1 MATAFVFPGQGSQKV
16 SMGHDLFTSSKVGK
30 KYFDLANEI
39 MDTDIQSIIFNGPEE
54 KLKETKYTQPAIY
67 IVSVILGHI
76 LLEEGQQPNM
86 VAGHSLGEYSACT
99 IAGSLIFETG
109 LSLVKLRA
117 ESMQDAGTTNP
128 GTMAAI
134 IGMADED
141 VISMCNTIS
150 SDESVV
156 VAANFNYPGQVVISG
171 NINAVHETM
180 AKAPDLGAKMAK
192 ELNVSGAFHSPLM
205 EPAKK
210 RLSAALDNIEINTA
224 TIPVYANV
232 TAEPMIETDEIRSNL
247 KNQLDCPVKWH
258 ETIDNMKTAGATE
271 MMEVGPGRVLQGLTR
286 RIDKKL
292 TSRGVETLE
301 QIKEIAHV

>member
-1 MATAFVFPGQGSQKV
+1 MSTAFVFPGQGSQKV

-30 KYFDLANEI
+30 KYFELANEI

-54 KLKETKYTQPAIY
+54 KLKETQYTQPAIY

-76 LLEEGQQPNM
+76 LLEEGQQPDM

-99 IAGSLIFETG
+99 IAGSLTFETG

-180 AKAPDLGAKMAK
+180 AKAPELGAKMAK

-224 TIPVYANV
+224 TMPVYANV
-232 TAEPMIETDEIRSNL
+232 TAEPVIEADEIRSNL

-271 MMEVGPGRVLQGLTR
+271 MVEVGPGRVLQGLTR

-292 TSRGVETLE
+292 TSKGVETLE

>member
-16 SMGHDLFTSSKVGK
+16 SMGHDLFTSSNVGK

-39 MDTDIQSIIFNGPEE
+39 MGTDIQSIIFNGPEE
-54 KLKETKYTQPAIY
+54 KLKETQYTQPAIY

-76 LLEEGQQPNM
+76 LLEEGLQPDM

-99 IAGSLIFETG
+99 IAGSLTFETG

-232 TAEPMIETDEIRSNL
+232 TAEPMIEADEIRSNL

-271 MMEVGPGRVLQGLTR
+271 MMEVGPGRVLQGLAR

-292 TSRGVETLE
+292 TSKGVETLE

>member
-39 MDTDIQSIIFNGPEE
+39 MGTDIQSIIFNGPEE
-54 KLKETKYTQPAIY
+54 KLKETQYTQPAIY

-76 LLEEGQQPNM
+76 LLEEGQQPDM

-232 TAEPMIETDEIRSNL
+232 TAEPMIEADEIRSNL

>member
-1 MATAFVFPGQGSQKV
+1 MSTAFVFPGQGSQKV

-54 KLKETKYTQPAIY
+54 KLKETQYTQPAIY

-76 LLEEGQQPNM
+76 LLEEDQQPDM

-99 IAGSLIFETG
+99 IAGSLTFETG

-141 VISMCNTIS
+141 VISLCNTIS

-180 AKAPDLGAKMAK
+180 AKAPELGAKMAK

-224 TIPVYANV
+224 TMPVYANV
-232 TAEPMIETDEIRSNL
+232 TAEPVIEADEIRSNL

-271 MMEVGPGRVLQGLTR
+271 MVEVGPGRVLQGLTR

-292 TSRGVETLE
+292 TSKGVETLE

>member
-1 MATAFVFPGQGSQKV
+1 MSTAFVFPGQGSQKV
-16 SMGHDLFTSSKVGK
+16 SMGHDLFISSKVGK

-54 KLKETKYTQPAIY
+54 KLKETQYTQPAIY

-76 LLEEGQQPNM
+76 LLEEVQQPDM

-99 IAGSLIFETG
+99 IAGSLTFETG

-180 AKAPDLGAKMAK
+180 AKAPELGAKMAK

-224 TIPVYANV
+224 TMPVYANV
-232 TAEPMIETDEIRSNL
+232 TAEPVIEADEIRSNL

-258 ETIDNMKTAGATE
+258 ETIDNMKTAGAIE
-271 MMEVGPGRVLQGLTR
+271 MVEVGPGRVLQGLTR

-292 TSRGVETLE
+292 TSKGVETLE

>member
-1 MATAFVFPGQGSQKV
+1 
-16 SMGHDLFTSSKVGK
+16 MGHDLFISSKVGK
-30 KYFDLANEI
+30 KYFDQANEI
-39 MDTDIQSIIFNGPEE
+39 MDIDIQNIIFNGPEE
-54 KLKETKYTQPAIY
+54 KLKETQYTQPAIY

-76 LLEEGQQPNM
+76 LLEEGYQPDM

-99 IAGSLIFETG
+99 IAGSLAFETG
-109 LSLVKLRA
+109 LLLVKLRA
-117 ESMQDAGTTNP
+117 ESMRDAGTTNP

-134 IGMADED
+134 IGMTDED

-171 NINAVHETM
+171 NINAVHEAM
-180 AKAPDLGAKMAK
+180 AKAPELGARMAK

-210 RLSAALDNIEINTA
+210 RLSAALDNSEINTA
-224 TIPVYANV
+224 TMPVYANV
-232 TAEPMIETDEIRSNL
+232 TAEPMIEADELRSNL

-286 RIDKKL
+286 KIDKKL
-292 TSRGVETLE
+292 TSKGVETLE
-301 QIKEIAHV
+301 QIKEFSHV

>member
-1 MATAFVFPGQGSQKV
+1 
-16 SMGHDLFTSSKVGK
+16 MGHDLFTSSKVGK

-76 LLEEGQQPNM
+76 LLEEGQQPDM

-99 IAGSLIFETG
+99 IAGSLTFETG

-224 TIPVYANV
+224 TMPVYANV
-232 TAEPMIETDEIRSNL
+232 TAEPMIEADEIRSNL

>member
-1 MATAFVFPGQGSQKV
+1 MSTAFVFPGQGSQKV

-54 KLKETKYTQPAIY
+54 KLKETQYTQPAIY

-76 LLEEGQQPNM
+76 LLEECQQPDM

-99 IAGSLIFETG
+99 IAGSLTFETG

-117 ESMQDAGTTNP
+117 ESMQDAGATNP

-180 AKAPDLGAKMAK
+180 AKAPELGAKMAK

-224 TIPVYANV
+224 TMPVYANV
-232 TAEPMIETDEIRSNL
+232 TAEPVIEPDEIRSNL

-292 TSRGVETLE
+292 NSKGVETLE
-301 QIKEIAHV
+301 QIKEMAHV

>member
-16 SMGHDLFTSSKVGK
+16 SMGHDLFMSSEAGK

-39 MDTDIQSIIFNGPEE
+39 MEIDIQNIIFNGPEE
-54 KLKETKYTQPAIY
+54 KLKETQYTQPAIY

-76 LLEEGQQPNM
+76 LLEEGQQPDM

-99 IAGSLIFETG
+99 IAGSLTFETG

-232 TAEPMIETDEIRSNL
+232 TAEPMIEADEIRSNL

-258 ETIDNMKTAGATE
+258 ETIDNMKIAGATE

-292 TSRGVETLE
+292 TSKGVETLE

>member
-76 LLEEGQQPNM
+76 LLEEGQQPDM

-99 IAGSLIFETG
+99 IAGSLTFETG

>member
-1 MATAFVFPGQGSQKV
+1 MSTAFVFPGQGSQKV

-54 KLKETKYTQPAIY
+54 KLKETQYTQPAIY

-76 LLEEGQQPNM
+76 LLEEGQQPDM

-99 IAGSLIFETG
+99 IAGSLTFETG

-171 NINAVHETM
+171 NINAVHEIM
-180 AKAPDLGAKMAK
+180 AKAPELGAKMAK

-224 TIPVYANV
+224 TMPVYANV
-232 TAEPMIETDEIRSNL
+232 TAEPVIEADEIRSNL

-271 MMEVGPGRVLQGLTR
+271 MVEVGPGRVLQGLTR

-292 TSRGVETLE
+292 TSKGVETLE

>member
-1 MATAFVFPGQGSQKV
+1 
-16 SMGHDLFTSSKVGK
+16 MGHDLFTSSEVGK

-39 MDTDIQSIIFNGPEE
+39 MEIDIQNIIFNGPEE
-54 KLKETKYTQPAIY
+54 KLKETQYTQPAIY
-67 IVSVILGHI
+67 IISVILGYI
-76 LLEEGQQPNM
+76 LLEKGLQPDM

-99 IAGSLIFETG
+99 IAGSLAFETG

-117 ESMQDAGTTNP
+117 ESMQDAGITNP

-134 IGMADED
+134 IGMTDED

-171 NINAVHETM
+171 NINAVHEAM
-180 AKAPDLGAKMAK
+180 AKAPELGARMAK

-210 RLSAALDNIEINTA
+210 RLSAALDNSEINTA
-224 TIPVYANV
+224 TMPVYANV
-232 TAEPMIETDEIRSNL
+232 TAEPMIEADELRSNL

-286 RIDKKL
+286 KIDKKL
-292 TSRGVETLE
+292 TSKGVETLE
-301 QIKEIAHV
+301 QIKEFSHV

>member
-1 MATAFVFPGQGSQKV
+1 MSSAFVFPGQGSQKV
-16 SMGHDLFTSSKVGK
+16 YMGHDLFTSSKVGK
-30 KYFDLANEI
+30 KYFDLANKI

-54 KLKETKYTQPAIY
+54 KLKETQYTQPAIY

-76 LLEEGQQPNM
+76 LLEEGQQPDM

-99 IAGSLIFETG
+99 IAGSLTFETG

-117 ESMQDAGTTNP
+117 ESMQDVGTTDP

-180 AKAPDLGAKMAK
+180 AKAPELGAKMAK

-271 MMEVGPGRVLQGLTR
+271 MVEVGPGRVLQGLTR

-292 TSRGVETLE
+292 TSKGVETLE

>member
-1 MATAFVFPGQGSQKV
+1 MSTAFVFPGQGSQKV
-16 SMGHDLFTSSKVGK
+16 SMGHDLFTSNKVGK

-54 KLKETKYTQPAIY
+54 KLKETQYTQPAIY

-76 LLEEGQQPNM
+76 LLEEGQQPDM

-99 IAGSLIFETG
+99 IAGSLTFETG

-117 ESMQDAGTTNP
+117 ESMQDTGTTNP

-180 AKAPDLGAKMAK
+180 AKAPELGAKIAK

-205 EPAKK
+205 APAKK

-224 TIPVYANV
+224 TMPVYANV
-232 TAEPMIETDEIRSNL
+232 TAEPVIEADEIRSNL

-271 MMEVGPGRVLQGLTR
+271 MVEVGPGRVLQGLTR

-292 TSRGVETLE
+292 TTKGVETLE

>member
-1 MATAFVFPGQGSQKV
+1 MSTAFVFPGQGSQKV

-54 KLKETKYTQPAIY
+54 KLKETQYTQPAIY

-76 LLEEGQQPNM
+76 LLEEGQQPDM

-99 IAGSLIFETG
+99 IAGSLTFETG

-141 VISMCNTIS
+141 VISLCNTIS

-180 AKAPDLGAKMAK
+180 AKAPELGAKMAK

-224 TIPVYANV
+224 TMPVYANV
-232 TAEPMIETDEIRSNL
+232 TAEPVIEADEIRSNL

-258 ETIDNMKTAGATE
+258 ETIDNMKTAGAIE
-271 MMEVGPGRVLQGLTR
+271 MVEVGPGRVLQGLTR

-292 TSRGVETLE
+292 TSKGVETLE

>member
-39 MDTDIQSIIFNGPEE
+39 MGTDIQSIIFNGPEE
-54 KLKETKYTQPAIY
+54 KLKETQYTQPAIY

-76 LLEEGQQPNM
+76 LLEEGQQPDM

-99 IAGSLIFETG
+99 IAGSLTFETG

-134 IGMADED
+134 IGMTDED

-232 TAEPMIETDEIRSNL
+232 TAEPMIEADEIRSNL

-271 MMEVGPGRVLQGLTR
+271 MMEVGPGRVLQGLNR
-286 RIDKKL
+286 RIDRKL
-292 TSRGVETLE
+292 TSKGVETLE

>member
-1 MATAFVFPGQGSQKV
+1 MSTAFVFPGQGSQKV

-54 KLKETKYTQPAIY
+54 KLKETQYTQPAIY

-76 LLEEGQQPNM
+76 LLEEVQQPDM

-99 IAGSLIFETG
+99 IAGSLTFETG

-180 AKAPDLGAKMAK
+180 AKAPELGAKMAK

-224 TIPVYANV
+224 TMPVYANV
-232 TAEPMIETDEIRSNL
+232 TAEPVIEADEIRSNL

-271 MMEVGPGRVLQGLTR
+271 MVEVGPGRVLQGLTR

-292 TSRGVETLE
+292 TSKGVETLE

>member
-76 LLEEGQQPNM
+76 LLEEGQQPDM

-99 IAGSLIFETG
+99 IAGSLTFETG

-232 TAEPMIETDEIRSNL
+232 TAEPMIEADEIRSNL

>member
-39 MDTDIQSIIFNGPEE
+39 MGTDIQSIIFNGPEE

-76 LLEEGQQPNM
+76 LLEEGQQPDM

-99 IAGSLIFETG
+99 IAGSLTFETG

-180 AKAPDLGAKMAK
+180 EKAPDLGAKMAK

-232 TAEPMIETDEIRSNL
+232 TAEPMIEADEIRSNL

>member
-39 MDTDIQSIIFNGPEE
+39 MGTDIQSIIFNGPEE
-54 KLKETKYTQPAIY
+54 KLKETQYTQPAIY

-76 LLEEGQQPNM
+76 LLEEGQQPDM

-99 IAGSLIFETG
+99 IAGSLTFETG

-171 NINAVHETM
+171 NINAVHEIM

-232 TAEPMIETDEIRSNL
+232 TAEPVIEADEIRSNL

-271 MMEVGPGRVLQGLTR
+271 MVEVGPGRVLQGLTR
-286 RIDKKL
+286 RIDKNL
-292 TSRGVETLE
+292 TSKGVETLE

>member
-39 MDTDIQSIIFNGPEE
+39 MGTDIQSIIFYGPEE
-54 KLKETKYTQPAIY
+54 KLKETQYTQPAIY

-76 LLEEGQQPNM
+76 LLEEGQQPDM

-99 IAGSLIFETG
+99 IAGSLTFETG

-156 VAANFNYPGQVVISG
+156 VVANFNYPGQVVISG

-210 RLSAALDNIEINTA
+210 QLSAALDSIEINTA
-224 TIPVYANV
+224 TMPVYANV
-232 TAEPMIETDEIRSNL
+232 TAEPMIEANEIRSNL

-271 MMEVGPGRVLQGLTR
+271 MMEVGPGRVLQGLNR

-292 TSRGVETLE
+292 TSKGVETLE

>member
-1 MATAFVFPGQGSQKV
+1 
-16 SMGHDLFTSSKVGK
+16 MGHDLFTSSEVGK

-39 MDTDIQSIIFNGPEE
+39 MKIDIQNIIFNGPEE
-54 KLKETKYTQPAIY
+54 KLKETQYTQPAIY

-76 LLEEGQQPNM
+76 LLEKGLQPDM

-99 IAGSLIFETG
+99 IAGALAFETG

-117 ESMQDAGTTNP
+117 ESMQDAGITNP

-134 IGMADED
+134 IGMTDED

-156 VAANFNYPGQVVISG
+156 VAANFNCPGQVVISG
-171 NINAVHETM
+171 DINAVHEAM
-180 AKAPDLGAKMAK
+180 GKANDLGARMAK

-205 EPAKK
+205 DPAKK
-210 RLSAALDNIEINTA
+210 RLSAALDTIEINTA
-224 TIPVYANV
+224 TMPVYANV
-232 TAEPMIETDEIRSNL
+232 TAQPTTGANELRSNL
-247 KNQLDCPVKWH
+247 KSQLDCPVKWH

-292 TSRGVETLE
+292 ISKGVETLE
-301 QIKEIAHV
+301 QIEGIAHV

>member
-76 LLEEGQQPNM
+76 LLEEGQQPDM

-232 TAEPMIETDEIRSNL
+232 TAEPMIEADEIRSNL

-292 TSRGVETLE
+292 TSKGVETLE

>member
-1 MATAFVFPGQGSQKV
+1 MSTAFVFPGQGSQKV
-16 SMGHDLFTSSKVGK
+16 SMGHDLFTSSEVGK

-39 MDTDIQSIIFNGPEE
+39 MEIDIQNIIFNGPEE
-54 KLKETKYTQPAIY
+54 KLKETQYTQPAIY

-76 LLEEGQQPNM
+76 LLEEGQQPDM

-99 IAGSLIFETG
+99 IAGSLTFETG

-180 AKAPDLGAKMAK
+180 AKAPELGAKMAK

-224 TIPVYANV
+224 TMPVYANV
-232 TAEPMIETDEIRSNL
+232 TAEPVIEADEIRSNL

-271 MMEVGPGRVLQGLTR
+271 MVEVGPGRVLQGLTR

-292 TSRGVETLE
+292 TLKGVETLE

>member
-54 KLKETKYTQPAIY
+54 KLKETQYTQPAIY

-76 LLEEGQQPNM
+76 LLEEGQQPDM

-99 IAGSLIFETG
+99 IAGSLTFETG

-180 AKAPDLGAKMAK
+180 EKAPDLGAKMAK

-232 TAEPMIETDEIRSNL
+232 TAEPMIEADEIRSNL

-271 MMEVGPGRVLQGLTR
+271 MMEVGPGRVLQGLNR

-292 TSRGVETLE
+292 TSKGVETLE

>member
-16 SMGHDLFTSSKVGK
+16 SMGHDLFTSSEVGK

-39 MDTDIQSIIFNGPEE
+39 MEIDIQNIIFNGPEE
-54 KLKETKYTQPAIY
+54 KLKETQYTQPAIY

-76 LLEEGQQPNM
+76 LLEKGLQPDM

-99 IAGSLIFETG
+99 LAGSLTFETG
-109 LSLVKLRA
+109 LSLVKLQA
-117 ESMQDAGTTNP
+117 ESMQDAGITNP

-134 IGMADED
+134 IGMTDED
-141 VISMCNTIS
+141 VISLCNTIS

-156 VAANFNYPGQVVISG
+156 VAANFNCPDQVVISG
-171 NINAVHETM
+171 DINAVHEAM
-180 AKAPDLGAKMAK
+180 EKAPDLGARMAK

-210 RLSAALDNIEINTA
+210 RLSAALDTIEINTA
-224 TIPVYANV
+224 AMPVYANV
-232 TAEPMIETDEIRSNL
+232 TAQPTTEADELRSNL

-258 ETIDNMKTAGATE
+258 KTIDNMKTAGATE
-271 MMEVGPGRVLQGLTR
+271 MIEIGPGRVLQGLTR

-292 TSRGVETLE
+292 ISKGVETLE
-301 QIKEIAHV
+301 QIEGIANV

>member
-39 MDTDIQSIIFNGPEE
+39 MGTDIQSIIFNGPEE
-54 KLKETKYTQPAIY
+54 KLKETQYTQPAIY

-76 LLEEGQQPNM
+76 LLEEGQKPNM

-99 IAGSLIFETG
+99 IAGSLTFETG

-232 TAEPMIETDEIRSNL
+232 TAEPMIEADEIRSNL

-292 TSRGVETLE
+292 TSKGVETLE

>member
-16 SMGHDLFTSSKVGK
+16 SMGHDLFTSSNVGK

-39 MDTDIQSIIFNGPEE
+39 MGTDIQSIIFNGPEE
-54 KLKETKYTQPAIY
+54 KLKETQYTQPAIY

-76 LLEEGQQPNM
+76 LLEEGLQPDM

-99 IAGSLIFETG
+99 IAGSLTFETG
-109 LSLVKLRA
+109 LSLIKLRA

-210 RLSAALDNIEINTA
+210 RLSAALDSIEINTA
-224 TIPVYANV
+224 TMPVYANV
-232 TAEPMIETDEIRSNL
+232 TAEPMIEADEIRSNL
-247 KNQLDCPVKWH
+247 RNQLDCPVKWH

-271 MMEVGPGRVLQGLTR
+271 MMEVGPGRVLQDLNR

-292 TSRGVETLE
+292 TSRGVETLK

>member
-1 MATAFVFPGQGSQKV
+1 MATAFVSPGQGSQKV
-16 SMGHDLFTSSKVGK
+16 SMGHDLFTSSEVGK

-39 MDTDIQSIIFNGPEE
+39 MEIDIQNIIFNGPEE
-54 KLKETKYTQPAIY
+54 KLKETQYTQPAIY

-76 LLEEGQQPNM
+76 LLEKGLQPDM

-99 IAGSLIFETG
+99 IAGSLAFETG

-117 ESMQDAGTTNP
+117 ESMQDAGITNP

-134 IGMADED
+134 IGMTDED
-141 VISMCNTIS
+141 VISLCNTIS

-156 VAANFNYPGQVVISG
+156 VAANFNCPDQVVISG
-171 NINAVHETM
+171 DINAVQEAM
-180 AKAPDLGAKMAK
+180 GKASDLGARMAK

-210 RLSAALDNIEINTA
+210 RLSAELDTIEINTA
-224 TIPVYANV
+224 AMPVYANV
-232 TAEPMIETDEIRSNL
+232 TAQPTTEADELRSNL

-258 ETIDNMKTAGATE
+258 KTIDNMKTAGATE
-271 MMEVGPGRVLQGLTR
+271 MMEIGPGRVLQGLTR

-292 TSRGVETLE
+292 ISKGVETLE
-301 QIKEIAHV
+301 QIEGIAHV

>member
-39 MDTDIQSIIFNGPEE
+39 MGTDIQSIIFNGPEE
-54 KLKETKYTQPAIY
+54 KLKETQYTQPAIY

-76 LLEEGQQPNM
+76 LLEEGLQPDM

-99 IAGSLIFETG
+99 IAGSLTFETG

-224 TIPVYANV
+224 TLPVYANV
-232 TAEPMIETDEIRSNL
+232 TAEPMIEVDELRSNL

-292 TSRGVETLE
+292 ISKGVETLE
-301 QIKEIAHV
+301 QIEGIAHV

>member
-1 MATAFVFPGQGSQKV
+1 
-16 SMGHDLFTSSKVGK
+16 MGHDLFTSSKVGK

-54 KLKETKYTQPAIY
+54 KLKETQYTQPAIY

-76 LLEEGQQPNM
+76 LLEEGQQPDM

-99 IAGSLIFETG
+99 IAGSLTFETG

-224 TIPVYANV
+224 TMPVYANV
-232 TAEPMIETDEIRSNL
+232 TAEPMIEADEIRSNL

-271 MMEVGPGRVLQGLTR
+271 MMEVGPGRVLQGLNR

-292 TSRGVETLE
+292 TSKGVETLE

>member
-76 LLEEGQQPNM
+76 LLEEGQQPDM

-232 TAEPMIETDEIRSNL
+232 TAEPMIEADEIRSNL

>member
-1 MATAFVFPGQGSQKV
+1 
-16 SMGHDLFTSSKVGK
+16 MGHDLFTSSEVGK

-39 MDTDIQSIIFNGPEE
+39 MEIDIQNIIFNGPEE
-54 KLKETKYTQPAIY
+54 KLKETQYTQPAIY
-67 IVSVILGHI
+67 IVSVILGYI
-76 LLEEGQQPNM
+76 LLEKGMQPDM

-99 IAGSLIFETG
+99 IAGSLAFKTG

-117 ESMQDAGTTNP
+117 ESMQDAGITNP

-134 IGMADED
+134 IGMTDED

-156 VAANFNYPGQVVISG
+156 VAANFNCPGQVVISG
-171 NINAVHETM
+171 DINAVHEAM
-180 AKAPDLGAKMAK
+180 GKAHDLGARMAK

-205 EPAKK
+205 DPAKK
-210 RLSAALDNIEINTA
+210 RLSAALDTIEINTA
-224 TIPVYANV
+224 TMPVYANV
-232 TAEPMIETDEIRSNL
+232 TAQPTTEADELRSNL
-247 KNQLDCPVKWH
+247 KSQLDCPVKWH

-292 TSRGVETLE
+292 ISKGVETLE
-301 QIKEIAHV
+301 QIEGIAHV

>member
-1 MATAFVFPGQGSQKV
+1 MSTAFVFPGQGSQKV
-16 SMGHDLFTSSKVGK
+16 SMGHDLFTSSNMGK

-39 MDTDIQSIIFNGPEE
+39 MEIDIKSIIFHGPEE
-54 KLKETKYTQPAIY
+54 KLKETQYTQPAIY

-76 LLEEGQQPNM
+76 LLEEGQQPDM

-99 IAGSLIFETG
+99 IAGSLTFETG

-150 SDESVV
+150 IDESVV

-180 AKAPDLGAKMAK
+180 AKAPELGAKMAK

-224 TIPVYANV
+224 TMPVYANV
-232 TAEPMIETDEIRSNL
+232 TAEPVIEADEIRSNL

-292 TSRGVETLE
+292 TSKGVETLE

>member
-16 SMGHDLFTSSKVGK
+16 SMGHDLFMSSEAGK

-39 MDTDIQSIIFNGPEE
+39 MEIDIQNIIFNGPEE
-54 KLKETKYTQPAIY
+54 KLKETQYTQPAIY

-76 LLEEGQQPNM
+76 LLEEGQQPDM

-99 IAGSLIFETG
+99 IAGSLTFETG
-109 LSLVKLRA
+109 LSLIKLRA

-210 RLSAALDNIEINTA
+210 RLSAALDSIEINTA
-224 TIPVYANV
+224 TMPVYANV
-232 TAEPMIETDEIRSNL
+232 TAEPMIEADEIRSNL
-247 KNQLDCPVKWH
+247 RNQLDCPVKWH

-271 MMEVGPGRVLQGLTR
+271 MMEVGPGRVLQDLNR

-292 TSRGVETLE
+292 TSRGVETLK

>member
-1 MATAFVFPGQGSQKV
+1 
-16 SMGHDLFTSSKVGK
+16 MGHDLFTSSKVGK

-39 MDTDIQSIIFNGPEE
+39 MGTDIQSIIFNGPEE
-54 KLKETKYTQPAIY
+54 KLKETQYTQPAIY

-76 LLEEGQQPNM
+76 LLEEGLQPDM

-99 IAGSLIFETG
+99 IAGSLTFETG

-232 TAEPMIETDEIRSNL
+232 TAEPMIEADEIRSNL

-271 MMEVGPGRVLQGLTR
+271 MMEVGPGRVLQGLAR

-292 TSRGVETLE
+292 TSKGVETLE